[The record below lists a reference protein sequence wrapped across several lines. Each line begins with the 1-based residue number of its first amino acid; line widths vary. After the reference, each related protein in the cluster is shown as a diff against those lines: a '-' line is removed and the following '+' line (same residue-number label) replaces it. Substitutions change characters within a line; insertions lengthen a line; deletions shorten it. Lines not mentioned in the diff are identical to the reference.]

1 MTLFQPPRIK
11 DEQENGFAIALIQ
24 ALSCTD
30 HVQDLVDG
38 STDLELATGFLR
50 SLVRGNEDLSKPL
63 SGLGQVV
70 SNFSEER
77 LTECNQPDP
86 ANFMEGLLEVIRL
99 ENPKWFQDTITGV
112 SEPPS
117 PGYCFIKNQP
127 SETKIFST
135 ITVQNSGGLIPIS
148 NLMRTGHLRHEEESV
163 GPSTR
168 VLISKQ
174 VVNQSAQAQTK
185 IQKYPKVL
193 IIKVETT
200 EPRTNNIFPDKRMI
214 TGNGQRFKL
223 KSIIQ
228 AVSRCN
234 FSVLSMTNDEDWYV
248 KSHND
253 EQTYIEVQSGKRNL
267 EEDYIYIYQEVPECN
282 DLGARQGNNISPQT
296 PMSPLVKEAISNGAQ
311 LGINLT
317 PGSQIKSDGNCAFS
331 AIIENINSRACFNMK
346 IDLSPP
352 EARRKWLTESHGQV
366 KLFAGNTIPNFDAQW
381 NALKY
386 STGYSADTGDYF
398 LPAAANRL
406 KCNILIVNTR
416 HESAHD
422 PIAVVKADKLA
433 EATPRTEVPIVLAY
447 NGSHYEH
454 LIPASEEDIQK
465 TVDMVNLYTSGTDR
479 FKWAHDYTLTYSQ
492 AVSTKPHAPDIA
504 DVRSDIPNP
513 QLTTSSKS
521 NNKGDSNEPSKRC
534 RKSNLRKEVDS
545 LTPTKKHLMPQKTP
559 VNFNK
564 TKIKRIK
571 LADPPADYCIN
582 LSNRFDLLEEE
593 ADDEPTISMQQP
605 MAHPSTSYVRRN
617 KRTFNKLKI
626 QITLTPTDAQEIN
639 NTDRE
644 ARSTTKQV
652 APGQNSKRKR
662 NTSISIDRELV
673 HKHLK
678 PKDATRQMIRQRKT
692 SRYQETR

>member
-234 FSVLSMTNDEDWYV
+234 F
-248 KSHND
+248 
-253 EQTYIEVQSGKRNL
+253 
-267 EEDYIYIYQEVPECN
+267 
-282 DLGARQGNNISPQT
+282 
-296 PMSPLVKEAISNGAQ
+296 
-311 LGINLT
+311 
-317 PGSQIKSDGNCAFS
+317 F
-331 AIIENINSRACFNMK
+331 
-346 IDLSPP
+346 
-352 EARRKWLTESHGQV
+352 
-366 KLFAGNTIPNFDAQW
+366 
-381 NALKY
+381 
-386 STGYSADTGDYF
+386 
-398 LPAAANRL
+398 
-406 KCNILIVNTR
+406 
-416 HESAHD
+416 
-422 PIAVVKADKLA
+422 
-433 EATPRTEVPIVLAY
+433 
-447 NGSHYEH
+447 
-454 LIPASEEDIQK
+454 
-465 TVDMVNLYTSGTDR
+465 
-479 FKWAHDYTLTYSQ
+479 
-492 AVSTKPHAPDIA
+492 
-504 DVRSDIPNP
+504 
-513 QLTTSSKS
+513 
-521 NNKGDSNEPSKRC
+521 
-534 RKSNLRKEVDS
+534 
-545 LTPTKKHLMPQKTP
+545 
-559 VNFNK
+559 
-564 TKIKRIK
+564 
-571 LADPPADYCIN
+571 
-582 LSNRFDLLEEE
+582 
-593 ADDEPTISMQQP
+593 
-605 MAHPSTSYVRRN
+605 
-617 KRTFNKLKI
+617 
-626 QITLTPTDAQEIN
+626 ITLD
-639 NTDRE
+639 D
-644 ARSTTKQV
+644 
-652 APGQNSKRKR
+652 
-662 NTSISIDRELV
+662 
-673 HKHLK
+673 
-678 PKDATRQMIRQRKT
+678 
-692 SRYQETR
+692 